1 MNLSIQDELQPF
13 AEELKRYITPV
24 FLEELAREIG
34 FIKRKRKFSGS
45 DLATICIW
53 ISQRVASDPLVRLCS
68 RLHAATGTL
77 LSPEGLNKRLNTK
90 AVLFLQHIFSLL
102 LQQKI
107 CEQTQIS
114 NQLFSYFKRIR
125 ILDATVFQ
133 VPNALENVY
142 PGSGGC
148 AQKAGIKIQLE
159 YDLHSGQFLNFQ
171 IGPGKNNDK
180 TFGTEC
186 LATLRPGDLCIR
198 DLGYFSLED
207 LDQMDQRGTYYISR
221 LKLNTNVYVKNP
233 NPEYFK
239 NGAIKKQ
246 SEYIQIDVKQILKQL
261 QPGETFELK
270 NAYVGDKQQLF
281 ARVIFNRLT
290 EKQLQK
296 RRVKIAEKEKS
307 KNRTYSEK
315 SKLIAGLNV
324 YVTNTPWEWVPMEQV
339 HELYTLRWQ
348 IEIIFKTW
356 KSLFKIDHYSTVK
369 QERLEC
375 QLYGKLITI
384 FLCSSTMFKMR
395 QLLLQ
400 KKKKELSEYKAI
412 GMIQDHL
419 SLLYQAIQKDT
430 QEITKVLIR
439 LFTLLQKNG
448 RKSHRYEK
456 KTVFDIMGVVYEY
469 NELRKQKKAA

>member
-13 AEELKRYITPV
+13 AEELQRYITPE
-24 FLEELAREIG
+24 FLEELAREMK
-34 FIKRKRKFSGS
+34 FVKRKRKFSGS

-68 RLHAATGTL
+68 RLHAVTGTV
-77 LSPEGLNKRLNTK
+77 LSPEGLNKRFNEK
-90 AVLFLQHIFSLL
+90 SVLFLKHIFSLL

-107 CEQTQIS
+107 CEQTHIS
-114 NQLFSYFKRIR
+114 SQLFAHFKRIR
-125 ILDATVFQ
+125 IMDATMFQ
-133 VPNALENVY
+133 VPHTLEHIY

-148 AQKAGIKIQLE
+148 AQTAGIKIQLE

-171 IGPGKNNDK
+171 VEPGKNNDK

-186 LATLRPGDLCIR
+186 LDTLRPGDLCIR

-233 NPEYFK
+233 DPEYFK
-239 NGAIKKQ
+239 NGSIKKQ
-246 SEYIQIDVKQILKQL
+246 SEYIQINVIQILNQL
-261 QPGETFELK
+261 QPGETIEYQQ
-270 NAYVGDKQQLF
+270 AYIGDKQQLF
-281 ARVIFNRLT
+281 SRLVFHRLT
-290 EKQLQK
+290 AAQLQK
-296 RRVKIAEKEKS
+296 RLEKITEKEKS
-307 KNRTYSEK
+307 KHRTYSEK
-315 SKLIAGLNV
+315 SKLVAGLNV
-324 YVTNTPWEWVPMEQV
+324 YVTNAPWEWVPMEQV

-348 IEIIFKTW
+348 IEIVFKTW
-356 KSLFKIDHYSTVK
+356 KSLFDIDHCRTVK
-369 QERLEC
+369 QERIEC
-375 QLYGKLITI
+375 HLYGKLIAI

-400 KKKKELSEYKAI
+400 KKQKELSEYKAI

-419 SLLYQAIQKDT
+419 FLLYQSIQNT
-430 QEITKVLIR
+430 QEITNLLTR
-439 LFTLLQKNG
+439 LFHLLQQNG

-456 KTVFDIMGVVYEY
+456 KTVFDIMGVIYEY
-469 NELRKQKKAA
+469 SGCSKQKKAA

>member
-1 MNLSIQDELQPF
+1 MNLSIQDELKPF

-53 ISQRVASDPLVRLCS
+53 IGQRVASDPLVRLCS

-77 LSPEGLNKRLNTK
+77 LSPESLNKRLNTK

-133 VPNALENVY
+133 VPNALENIY

-171 IGPGKNNDK
+171 IGPEKNNDK

-186 LATLRPGDLCIR
+186 LATLRPGDLCIC

-221 LKLNTNVYVKNP
+221 LKLNTNVYMENP
-233 NPEYFK
+233 APEYFK

-246 SEYIQIDVKQILKQL
+246 SEV
-261 QPGETFELK
+261 
-270 NAYVGDKQQLF
+270 
-281 ARVIFNRLT
+281 
-290 EKQLQK
+290 
-296 RRVKIAEKEKS
+296 
-307 KNRTYSEK
+307 
-315 SKLIAGLNV
+315 
-324 YVTNTPWEWVPMEQV
+324 
-339 HELYTLRWQ
+339 
-348 IEIIFKTW
+348 
-356 KSLFKIDHYSTVK
+356 
-369 QERLEC
+369 
-375 QLYGKLITI
+375 
-384 FLCSSTMFKMR
+384 
-395 QLLLQ
+395 
-400 KKKKELSEYKAI
+400 
-412 GMIQDHL
+412 
-419 SLLYQAIQKDT
+419 
-430 QEITKVLIR
+430 VL
-439 LFTLLQKNG
+439 
-448 RKSHRYEK
+448 
-456 KTVFDIMGVVYEY
+456 
-469 NELRKQKKAA
+469 

>member
-1 MNLSIQDELQPF
+1 MNLSIQEELQPF
-13 AEELKRYITPV
+13 AEELQRYITPE
-24 FLEELAREIG
+24 FLEELAREMK
-34 FIKRKRKFSGS
+34 FVKRKRKFSGS

-68 RLHAATGTL
+68 RLHAVTGTV
-77 LSPEGLNKRLNTK
+77 LSPEGLNKRFNEK
-90 AVLFLQHIFSLL
+90 SVLFLKHIFSLL
-102 LQQKI
+102 LQQKV
-107 CEQTQIS
+107 CEQTHIS
-114 NQLFSYFKRIR
+114 NQLYAHFKRIR
-125 ILDATVFQ
+125 IMDATMFQ
-133 VPNALENVY
+133 VPNTLEHIY

-148 AQKAGIKIQLE
+148 AQTAGIKIQLE

-171 IGPGKNNDK
+171 VGPGKNNDK

-186 LATLRPGDLCIR
+186 LNTLRPGDLCIR

-233 NPEYFK
+233 SPEYFK

-246 SEYIQIDVKQILKQL
+246 SEYIQINVIQILNQL
-261 QPGETFELK
+261 QPGETIEYQQ
-270 NAYVGDKQQLF
+270 AYIGDKQQLF
-281 ARVIFNRLT
+281 SRLIFHRLT
-290 EKQLQK
+290 EAQLKK
-296 RRVKIAEKEKS
+296 RLEKIAEKEKS
-307 KNRTYSEK
+307 KHKIYSDK
-315 SKLIAGLNV
+315 SKLAAGLNV
-324 YVTNTPWEWVPMEQV
+324 YVTNAPWEWVPMEQV

-348 IEIIFKTW
+348 IEIVFKTW
-356 KSLFKIDHYSTVK
+356 KSLFDINHCRTVK
-369 QERLEC
+369 QERIEC
-375 QLYGKLITI
+375 HLYGKLIAI

-400 KKKKELSEYKAI
+400 KKQKELSEYKAI

-419 SLLYQAIQKDT
+419 FLLYQAIQKNT
-430 QEITKVLIR
+430 QEITKLLIR

-469 NELRKQKKAA
+469 NGLSKQRKAA

>member
-1 MNLSIQDELQPF
+1 MNLSIQDELLPF
-13 AEELKRYITPV
+13 AEELQRYVTPV

-77 LSPEGLNKRLNTK
+77 LSPEGLNKRLNAK

-114 NQLFSYFKRIR
+114 NHLVSYFGRIR

-133 VPNALENVY
+133 VPNVLENAY

-148 AQKAGIKIQLE
+148 AQTAGIKIQLE
-159 YDLHSGQFLNFQ
+159 YDLHSGEFLNFQ
-171 IGPGKNNDK
+171 VGPGRNNDK

-186 LATLRPGDLCIR
+186 LDTLRPGDLCIR

-233 NPEYFK
+233 NPECFK

-246 SEYIQIDVKQILKQL
+246 SEYIQIDVKQILNQL
-261 QPGETFELK
+261 QPGEIFELK
-270 NAYVGDKQQLF
+270 HAYIGDKQQLF

-296 RRVKIAEKEKS
+296 RQAKIAEKEKS
-307 KNRTYSEK
+307 QNRTYSEK
-315 SKLIAGLNV
+315 SKMVAGLNV
-324 YVTNTPWEWVPMEQV
+324 YVTNIPWEWVPMEQV
-339 HELYTLRWQ
+339 HELYTLCWQ

-356 KSLFKIDHYSTVK
+356 KSFFQIHHCKKVK
-369 QERLEC
+369 PERLEC
-375 QLYGKLITI
+375 HLYGQLIAI
-384 FLCSSTMFKMR
+384 LLCSSIMFQMR
-395 QLLLQ
+395 QLLLM
-400 KKKKELSEYKAI
+400 KKKRELSEYKAI
-412 GMIQDHL
+412 YMIKDYF
-419 SLLYQAIQKDT
+419 LLFQTIQKDN
-430 QEITKVLIR
+430 QKLSKILLR
-439 LFTLLQKNG
+439 LFNLLQQNG

-456 KTVFDIMGVVYEY
+456 KTVFDILGVVYNY
-469 NELRKQKKAA
+469 SMSHNPAA